1 MFDAQRA
8 ALTASF
14 VPGRRRSRVRGVSGA
29 RGNHAS
35 LDRRITPDSGGAD
48 LTLCH
53 KSAEDRV
60 LNHLADASGRGL
72 DNVGMKRRLPLIT
85 AYLAVA
91 LAACSPALDWR
102 EFTPEG
108 SGVKV
113 SFPCRPDRHARAVV
127 VAGASVRME
136 MLVCEAAGST
146 FAVGFFDVP
155 DPTQVAVS
163 LREIRATMLANVRGA
178 SPISGPAKVIG
189 MTPNLQALRVSGAGQ
204 LPDGRAVQVDAAFF
218 TRGLRVYQATLIG
231 TRPQPQAIET
241 FFDGLR
247 LPF

>member
-1 MFDAQRA
+1 
-8 ALTASF
+8 
-14 VPGRRRSRVRGVSGA
+14 
-29 RGNHAS
+29 
-35 LDRRITPDSGGAD
+35 
-48 LTLCH
+48 
-53 KSAEDRV
+53 
-60 LNHLADASGRGL
+60 
-72 DNVGMKRRLPLIT
+72 MKWRLPPIT
-85 AYLAVA
+85 AFLAVA

-136 MLVCEAAGST
+136 MWVCEAAGST

-155 DPTQVAVS
+155 DPMQATAS
-163 LREIRATMLANVRGA
+163 LREIQAVMLANVRGA
-178 SPISGPAKVIG
+178 LASSAPAKVIG

-204 LPDGRAVQVDAAFF
+204 LPDGRAVQVHAAYFA
-218 TRGLRVYQATLIG
+218 RGLRVYQATLIG
-231 TRPQPQAIET
+231 ARPQPQAVET

-247 LPF
+247 LPS